1 MSLIAG
7 LNSYI
12 TLEEANEMLKGEK
25 LYEQYAALSD
35 EQKEKLLRDAALRI
49 DLLNF
54 TGRKKSVMQYMEFP
68 RNYQNEVP
76 YQVKYAQAAEAVCV
90 LDTEAENRRMM
101 QEQGVTS
108 VTLGKVSESY
118 SGTAAGSTALHG
130 LHSSAAYALLRRYIA
145 GSCPIV

>member
-1 MSLIAG
+1 MITIG

-12 TLEEANEMLKGEK
+12 TLDEAKELLEGEE
-25 LYEQYAALSD
+25 LYEKFVSLTEAQ
-35 EQKEKLLRDAALRI
+35 QEKLLTGAAERI
-49 DLLNF
+49 DLLSLS
-54 TGRKKSVMQYMEFP
+54 GKKKSIMQYMEFP

-76 YQVKYAQAAEAVCV
+76 YQVKCAQAAEAVCV

-145 GSCPIV
+145 GSFPIV